1 MCMCMWGLGQGGI
14 VAPGS
19 IAATPVEAPV
29 DIEEGMPVEVPLVYY
44 YGHVSP
50 ADNPELYKFLVERL
64 ASLLDR
70 RAEAWPQR
78 PCPTR
83 FPQLPQLAVTLV
95 RHYGHVLPAERFG
108 LHKVMVERLAL
119 IPDRRAEARPLH
131 TNFLSGFI

>member
-1 MCMCMWGLGQGGI
+1 MWGPGQGGI

-70 RAEAWPQR
+70 RAEAWPSA
-78 PCPTR
+78 
-83 FPQLPQLAVTLV
+83 LAQHPFQGSSACSNAGALLWPRVAHRTFWASQ
-95 RHYGHVLPAERFG
+95 GHGGA
-108 LHKVMVERLAL
+108 
-119 IPDRRAEARPLH
+119 
-131 TNFLSGFI
+131 SGSAA